1 MQSQFEYNV
10 YKNQCYFSLLLVFV
24 MYSIRT
30 PTTIDFLNVFD
41 FLKAVFNGCWITI
54 TERFNWIFLIV
65 YLCSGLLYDR
75 MYSYL
80 VLYSNPAYLSC
91 IQVVSLILTLV
102 VMWNYENQTTP
113 AHDLLNVIA
122 FVLFSGLL
130 FWEGVSA
137 PVFRTHRGSFFENQR
152 DVPPAS

>member
-54 TERFNWIFLIV
+54 TERFVVICI
-65 YLCSGLLYDR
+65 LCNVELDILDSVFMLWFTVR
-75 MYSYL
+75 SH
-80 VLYSNPAYLSC
+80 VFLSC
-91 IQVVSLILTLV
+91 VV
-102 VMWNYENQTTP
+102 
-113 AHDLLNVIA
+113 
-122 FVLFSGLL
+122 
-130 FWEGVSA
+130 
-137 PVFRTHRGSFFENQR
+137 
-152 DVPPAS
+152 